1 MNRRHIWLLT
11 IIISLASLGL
21 VLLQLLWIR
30 NSYQMKEEEFDRLVN
45 NTLDRVI
52 DEVEKQETVS
62 QIINE
67 IKPCI
72 NDKEDGKPKVEYE
85 ISKVEKTPWSI
96 KSVQR
101 KRQIF
106 VFDKADSLFVTPN
119 YDIVTSDSSKYK
131 ANRDHLISFPNK
143 KETRP
148 DVEYSL
154 APLSNRLTQKTV
166 FVENIVN
173 KLIRVEST
181 IQERVSQELLDS
193 LLYHELL
200 KKGVNIPY
208 QFAVSDVKGVIVYKS
223 KSYNPQ
229 MRSLFT
235 GLLFPNDVLSPK
247 YYLNIYFPSQRHFI
261 LSSLGLILGATIILT
276 FIIIFA
282 FSTTIYIIIHQK
294 RLSEIKNDFVSN
306 MTHELKTPISTI
318 SLAAQMLMDK
328 NLPPERKNYDYISKV
343 VWEESRRLGF
353 QVERVLQMAIFDKGK
368 IKLKRKVVDIHVV
381 AQKVTDNFVL
391 QIGNQGGK
399 INLSLLATESS
410 VMADEVHITNI
421 FANLVENALK
431 YSGNNSP
438 EISISTANHPKG
450 ILISVQD
457 NGIGISKEN
466 QKRIFEQF
474 YRVPTGNVH
483 NVKGF
488 GLGLSY
494 VKKLVE
500 IHGGSI
506 SVESEVGTGSKFSI
520 FLPRDNDNIKR
531 AQSSSLLKKVYSK
544 WKQTA

>member
-1 MNRRHIWLLT
+1 
-11 IIISLASLGL
+11 
-21 VLLQLLWIR
+21 
-30 NSYQMKEEEFDRLVN
+30 MKEEEFDRLVN

-62 QIINE
+62 QIIDE
-67 IKPCI
+67 IKPFI
-72 NDKEDGKPKVEYE
+72 NNKDDGKPKVEYE

-96 KSVQR
+96 RSVQR

-106 VFDKADSLFVTPN
+106 VFDKADSLFITPN
-119 YDIVTSDSSKYK
+119 YDIVTSDSAKYRT
-131 ANRDHLISFPNK
+131 NRDQLIAFPNQK
-143 KETRP
+143 VTRP
-148 DVEYSL
+148 EVENSL

-181 IQERVSQELLDS
+181 IQERVSQVLLDS
-193 LLYHELL
+193 LLRTELM
-200 KKGVNIPY
+200 KKGVDIPY
-208 QFAVSDVKGVIVYKS
+208 QFAVSDVKGTVIYKS
-223 KSYNPQ
+223 KNYLPKTH
-229 MRSLFT
+229 SLFT

-247 YYLNIYFPSQRHFI
+247 YYLSIYFPSQRHFI

-276 FIIIFA
+276 LIIIFA

-328 NLPPERKNYDYISKV
+328 NLPSERKNYDYISKV

-368 IKLKRKVVDIHVV
+368 VKLKRKVVDIH
-381 AQKVTDNFVL
+381 AIAKKVTDNFAL
-391 QIGNQGGK
+391 QVEKSGG
-399 INLSLLATESS
+399 IILLNLKATESM

-421 FANLVENALK
+421 LANLVENALK
-431 YSGNNSP
+431 YSGNRP

-450 ILISVQD
+450 ILISVKD
-457 NGIGISKEN
+457 NGIGIGKEN

-474 YRVPTGNVH
+474 FRVPTGNVH

-506 SVESEVGTGSKFSI
+506 WVESEIGVGSKFTI
-520 FLPRDNDNIKR
+520 FLPWETDTMKH
-531 AQSSSLLKKVYSK
+531 AESSSLFKKIYSR

>member
-21 VLLQLLWIR
+21 VLLQMLWIR

-62 QIINE
+62 QIFDE
-67 IKPCI
+67 IKPFI
-72 NDKEDGKPKVEYE
+72 NDKTGSGKPKVEYE
-85 ISKVEKTPWSI
+85 LNKVEKTPWSI

-101 KRQIF
+101 RRQIF

-119 YDIVTSDSSKYK
+119 YDIVTTDSAKYR
-131 ANRDHLISFPNK
+131 ANKDQLISFPDK
-143 KETRP
+143 RDIRP
-148 DVEYSL
+148 DVENSL
-154 APLSNRLTQKTV
+154 APLSSRLTQKTV

-181 IQERVSQELLDS
+181 IQERVSKQLLDS
-193 LLYHELL
+193 LLRVELL
-200 KKGVNIPY
+200 RKGVDIPY
-208 QFAVSDVKGVIVYKS
+208 QFAVSDVKGAVVYKS
-223 KSYNPQ
+223 NSYMPKTH
-229 MRSLFT
+229 SLFT

-247 YYLNIYFPSQRHFI
+247 YYLSIYFPSQRHFI

-276 FIIIFA
+276 LIIIFA

-368 IKLKRKVVDIHVV
+368 VKLKRKVVDIH
-381 AQKVTDNFVL
+381 AIARKVTDNFAL
-391 QIGNQGGK
+391 QVEKSGGM
-399 INLSLLATESS
+399 ITLNLLATESS

-421 FANLVENALK
+421 LANLVENALK
-431 YSGNNSP
+431 YSGSHP
-438 EISISTANHPKG
+438 EISISTASQPKG
-450 ILISVQD
+450 ILISVKD
-457 NGIGISKEN
+457 NGIGIGKEN

-474 YRVPTGNVH
+474 FRVPTGNVH

-500 IHGGSI
+500 IHGGNI
-506 SVESEVGTGSKFSI
+506 WVESEIGVGSKFTI
-520 FLPRDNDNIKR
+520 FLPWETDTIKHKE
-531 AQSSSLLKKVYSK
+531 SSSLFKKIYSR